1 MKLTFLEPL
10 GISND
15 SLREIMEKAIGTQH
29 EVTYY
34 PDRNEDPAVLAGEK
48 PGGRLCSFV

>member
-1 MKLTFLEPL
+1 MKITFLEPL

-34 PDRNEDPAVLAGEK
+34 LIEMKIRQFWRREARGPIV
-48 PGGRLCSFV
+48 